1 MTSLMEMQIMP
12 FDLILSS
19 YREFVTQHLE
29 SIGKTSLPKGFLE
42 TLIYDRSALSDFG
55 IADELFE
62 YIDAIAGLLEAARRP
77 EEMKARL
84 FDELELRFE
93 VEQREAFSIK
103 GKGLVS
109 WDVRSA
115 LKDSYYWSALET
127 FWEKKSSLGSKVIRT
142 IDNDTTDILS
152 WCGDPSDRGSWKRRG
167 LVMGH
172 VQSGKTTN
180 YSALIA
186 KALDSGY
193 RHIIILAGITN
204 SLRRQTQER
213 LDEVI
218 LGFSSETLYVPGT
231 GNKIGV
237 AFYRKSGRIP
247 LSLTTESSDFN
258 KNMHRSLVT
267 HEDPKRD
274 IIWVVKKNVS
284 VLKSLNAWLTEK
296 LGAGEKLRNPLLVID
311 DEADN
316 ASIDTSLSGGNTP
329 SSINAQIRI
338 LLKTSER
345 FSYVGYTATPFAN
358 IFIDPDQTGDEILAD
373 ELFPADFIYSLE
385 PPDNYVGPHKIFNMD
400 HDLYNKCVVDLNETE
415 EEPFY
420 SGMVKHSD
428 VIPPRHKSKLQV
440 DELPQTLIDAI
451 YLFIM
456 FTAWR
461 IANSRDDSHASMLI
475 NVSLFNAVQEQI
487 WRQTKDVIGAA
498 SQAVRAK
505 ARHPEWARNATLAR
519 MHEVFTYYDY
529 DTESGMQFTE
539 LLPFLE
545 QAIDRIELVV
555 VNMQGE
561 ELKYKKNED
570 GNGKFVIA
578 IGGLALSR
586 GLTLEGL
593 AVSYII
599 RNVGAKDTLLQTA
612 RWFGYRP
619 GYSTMCRVFMPQLL
633 ESKFIETADT
643 VNELRDD
650 LKRMVGL
657 KLTPSEFGLRVRHSG
672 HGLAVTASSK
682 LGTAEKVRIEG
693 DFERRHYQVAE
704 IWNRQTEN
712 ISNARTV
719 YGFLQDALNSI
730 TTEQPYR
737 ASDTN
742 ALVFRTTAIDAVV
755 QLLNEWASPQI
766 ELQLIA
772 SDEPAPGQPRGG
784 NLIAN
789 YVNARRVEM
798 KEWDVAIPFS
808 IRSGAESDLKPIS
821 VSSLFQ
827 DKDWFN
833 DIKASQPLD
842 IDLVLRQRKTA
853 MFATE
858 KTDGSSYDTRRIVI
872 SKNRQIGSNIVGDL
886 TFGMPKEKIVYLKE
900 RDKEARE
907 QRKKG
912 ETSISLS
919 NELLDRLERPLLLIH
934 PLQIKLSTEAEQH
947 ADEADDS
954 ALQNDTCVFTISVV
968 FPGSNIRSLTREYQ
982 GNVVLRRMIDQM
994 NEYSQTDEIDD
1005 E

>member
-1 MTSLMEMQIMP
+1 MP

-19 YREFVTQHLE
+19 YREFVTRHLE

-42 TLIYDRSALSDFG
+42 KVVYERSSLPSFG
-55 IADELFE
+55 VEDELLG
-62 YIDAIAGLLEAARRP
+62 YIEAIAGLLEAARNP
-77 EEMKARL
+77 AEMKARL

-103 GKGLVS
+103 GRGLVS

-142 IDNDTTDILS
+142 VDNDTTDILS
-152 WCGDPSDRGSWKRRG
+152 WCGDPHDTGSWKRRG

-186 KALDSGY
+186 KAFDSGY

-218 LGFSSETLYVPGT
+218 LGFSSETLYAPGT

-237 AFYRKSGRIP
+237 AFYRKSGKVP

-267 HEDPKRD
+267 HEDPERD

-345 FSYVGYTATPFAN
+345 YSYVGYTATPFAN

-400 HDLYNKCVVDLNETE
+400 HDLYKKCVVDLNETE
-415 EEPFY
+415 EEPLY
-420 SGMVKHSD
+420 SGLIKHSD

-451 YLFIM
+451 YLFIT

-461 IANSRDDSHASMLI
+461 IANARDDSHASMLI

-487 WRQTKDVIGAA
+487 WRHTKDVIAA
-498 SQAVRAK
+498 TSQAVVAK
-505 ARHPEWARNATLAR
+505 ACHSEWAKNNVLAR
-519 MHEVFTYYDY
+519 MHQVFNYYGY
-529 DTESGMQFTE
+529 DTESGMQFTD
-539 LLPFLE
+539 LLPYLE
-545 QAIDRIELVV
+545 KAIDRIELAV

-561 ELKYKKNED
+561 ELKYKKDED
-570 GNGKFVIA
+570 GNGKFIIA

-619 GYSTMCRVFMPQLL
+619 SYATMCRIFMPQLL

-693 DFERRHYQVAE
+693 DFARRHYQVAE
-704 IWNRQTEN
+704 IWNRQCEN
-712 ISNARTV
+712 ISNARV
-719 YGFLQDALNSI
+719 VHDFLPEALKAL
-730 TTEQPYR
+730 TPDQPER
-737 ASDTN
+737 RSDSN
-742 ALVFRTTAIDAVV
+742 VLVFRTRATDAVV
-755 QLLNEWASPQI
+755 QLLNNWASPQI

-772 SDEPAPGQPRGG
+772 ADEPSPGQPKGG
-784 NLIAN
+784 NLLAN
-789 YVNARRVEM
+789 YVSARRSEM

-808 IRSGAESDLKPIS
+808 NQSKAELNPKPIS
-821 VSSLFQ
+821 VNSLFAE
-827 DKDWFN
+827 KSWF
-833 DIKASQPLD
+833 DEIKASQPLD
-842 IDLVLRQRKTA
+842 EDLVLRQRKTA
-853 MFATE
+853 MFATD
-858 KTDGSSYDTRRIVI
+858 KTENFGDDTRRIVI
-872 SKNRQIGSNIVGDL
+872 SKNRQIASNIIGDL
-886 TFGMPKEKIVYLKE
+886 TLGMNKDTAEYLKG
-900 RDKEARE
+900 RDKEARA
-907 QRKKG
+907 QRKEKG
-912 ETSISLS
+912 DTAISVS
-919 NELLDRLERPLLLIH
+919 NELMDRLERPLLLIH
-934 PLQIKLSTEAEQH
+934 PLQIKLNTEPEQH
-947 ADEADDS
+947 ADEANEN
-954 ALQNDTCVFTISVV
+954 ALQESTCVFTMSVA
-968 FPGSNIRSLTREYQ
+968 FPGSNIKSQTREYQ
-982 GNVVLRRMIDQM
+982 GNVVLRRMIEQM
-994 NEYSQTDEIDD
+994 NEYSQTDEVVDD
-1005 E
+1005 

>member
-1 MTSLMEMQIMP
+1 MVQ

-19 YREFVTQHLE
+19 YRDFVTRYLE

-42 TLIYDRSALSDFG
+42 SLVYERTELVEFG
-55 IADELFE
+55 VESELLE
-62 YIDAIAGLLEAARRP
+62 YINAIAVLLTGASDAA
-77 EEMKARL
+77 EMKARL

-93 VEQREAFSIK
+93 VEQREAYSIK

-109 WDVRSA
+109 WDVKSA

-152 WCGDPSDRGSWKRRG
+152 WCGDPSQKGAWKRRG

-237 AFYRKSGRIP
+237 AFYRKTGRIP

-267 HEDPKRD
+267 HEDPERD

-284 VLKSLNAWLTEK
+284 VLKALNAWLTEK
-296 LGAGEKLRNPLLVID
+296 LGAGDKLKNPLLVID

-329 SSINAQIRI
+329 SSINAQIRT

-345 FSYVGYTATPFAN
+345 YSYVGYTATPFAN

-400 HDLYNKCVVDLNETE
+400 HELYEKCIVDLNETE
-415 EEPFY
+415 EDPFY
-420 SGMVKHSD
+420 SGMIKHSD
-428 VIPPRHKSKLQV
+428 TIPPRHKSKLQV

-456 FTAWR
+456 FTSWR
-461 IANSRDDSHASMLI
+461 IATSRDDSHASMLI

-487 WRQTKDVIGAA
+487 WRHTKDIVGAT

-505 ARHPEWARNATLAR
+505 ALHPEWARNNVLAR
-519 MHEVFTYYDY
+519 MHEVFNYYDY
-529 DTESGMQFTE
+529 DTESGMQFSD
-539 LLPFLE
+539 LLPHLE
-545 QAIDRIELVV
+545 EAIDRIELVV

-561 ELKYKKNED
+561 ELKYRKDDD
-570 GNGKFVIA
+570 GRGKFVIA

-619 GYSTMCRVFMPQLL
+619 GYTTMCRVFMPQLL

-682 LGTAEKVRIEG
+682 LGTAEKIRIEG
-693 DFERRHYQVAE
+693 DFARRHYQVAE
-704 IWNRQTEN
+704 IWNRQNEN
-712 ISNARTV
+712 ICNAQAV
-719 YGFLQDALNSI
+719 YDFLPEALQSLTNQQPERNS
-730 TTEQPYR
+730 
-737 ASDTN
+737 DNN

-755 QLLNEWASPQI
+755 KLLNDWASPQI

-772 SDEPAPGQPRGG
+772 ADEPAPGQPQGG
-784 NLIAN
+784 NLLAN
-789 YVNARRVEM
+789 YVNARRSEM

-808 IRSGAESDLKPIS
+808 NRSGADDDPKPIG
-821 VSSLFQ
+821 VHSLFAE
-827 DKDWFN
+827 KNWFK
-833 DIKASQPLD
+833 DIKASQPLET
-842 IDLVLRQRKTA
+842 DLVLRQRKTA

-858 KTDGSSYDTRRIVI
+858 KTEQSGYDTRRIVL
-872 SKNRQIGSNIVGDL
+872 SKNRQVGSNIIGDL
-886 TFGMPKEKIVYLKE
+886 TFGMTKDDIEFLKE
-900 RDKEARE
+900 RDKEARKE
-907 QRKKG
+907 RKERG
-912 ETSISLS
+912 DTSISVS
-919 NELLDRLERPLLLIH
+919 NELMDRLERPLLLIH
-934 PLQIKLSTEAEQH
+934 PLQIKLSTDAEQH
-947 ADEADDS
+947 ADEADED
-954 ALQNDTCVFTISVV
+954 ALQDNVCVFTISVV
-968 FPGSNIRSLTREYQ
+968 FPGSNIVSQTREYQ
-982 GNVVLRRMIDQM
+982 GNVVLRRMIDLM
-994 NEYSQTDEIDD
+994 NEYSKSDEVLDD
-1005 E
+1005 